1 MRVLLHTELGKETY
15 CTCVGLL
22 GWETAKFV
30 RISLIYWLQL
40 SRITIHEVDCM
51 QSNGVLLFGVHLYS
65 VGSDHLD
72 FASKVKDAFVAFKDL
87 QDKTKH
93 IK

>member
-1 MRVLLHTELGKETY
+1 
-15 CTCVGLL
+15 
-22 GWETAKFV
+22 
-30 RISLIYWLQL
+30 
-40 SRITIHEVDCM
+40 M